1 MLLLAGKVVHSQVK
15 TVNGAQKDASS
26 GEEEDRFYGRDV
38 GVVATRVLN
47 KYVVQRNRKLP

>member
-1 MLLLAGKVVHSQVK
+1 MKP
-15 TVNGAQKDASS
+15 VNGAQKDASS